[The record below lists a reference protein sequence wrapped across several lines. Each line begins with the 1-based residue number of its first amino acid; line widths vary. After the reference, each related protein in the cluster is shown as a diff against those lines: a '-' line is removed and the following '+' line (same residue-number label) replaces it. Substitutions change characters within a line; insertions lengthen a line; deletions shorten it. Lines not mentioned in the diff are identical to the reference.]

1 MEPDRSQGQIDQ
13 HQQPGPTGYLLFR
26 QNDREKCESETEKK
40 NDRGG
45 ICCSKQQKI
54 DYVYEQK
61 YEQQPMQEG
70 AYR

>member
-40 NDRGG
+40 MTGEVY
-45 ICCSKQQKI
+45 SKQQKI

-61 YEQQPMQEG
+61 YEQQPM
-70 AYR
+70 